1 MHWTAFFEASLITTD
16 PDYRLIRYSNC
27 QTHRMREKMIKMSAV
42 VFALLGFM
50 IAPVPV
56 SADDADVQSIDAI
69 VDAYYDVISGP
80 KGHQYDA
87 ERDLFLHA
95 SQAIITR
102 VSEAGTLQRHD
113 FATEQAMFAEP
124 YPEGLFEFEIGRV
137 TEEYGNLA
145 HVWSAFEIR
154 NTPDGDVVSRGINS
168 ISLYRYDERWW
179 ISSWST
185 HPEGDDPL
193 PEKYLNQ

>member
-1 MHWTAFFEASLITTD
+1 MKTMTI
-16 PDYRLIRYSNC
+16 
-27 QTHRMREKMIKMSAV
+27 AV
-42 VFALLGFM
+42 YALLGSLSVSV
-50 IAPVPV
+50 AA

-95 SQAIITR
+95 AQAIITR
-102 VSEAGTLQRHD
+102 VSEADTLQRHD

-124 YPEGLFEFEIGRV
+124 YPEGLFENEIARI

-145 HVWSAFEIR
+145 HVWTTFEIR
-154 NTPDGDVVSRGINS
+154 NSPDGEVVSRGINS
-168 ISLYRYDERWW
+168 ISLYRYDGRWW

-185 HPEGDDPL
+185 HPEGDEPL
-193 PEKYLNQ
+193 PEKYLNP